1 MAGRP
6 RTVTDDA
13 ILDAAQ
19 RAIDRHGPASFTL
32 AHITAEIGLAPAT
45 LVQRFGSKR
54 GLILALKA
62 RLPRLTAEA
71 FAAEE
76 PDSAPGAPTE
86 RLQDALRRLTGPVE
100 TAADLANRLAFLQL
114 DLTDPEVRAV
124 TTAHQTELRAQIR
137 QLLVA
142 ATAEGELV
150 RHDHTRLAQAIATAW
165 FGSMTTWS
173 LAGEGVFP
181 VWLARDIEIVLAPYR
196 SLVG

>member
-6 RTVTDDA
+6 RTASDDA

-62 RLPRLTAEA
+62 RLPRLTVEA
-71 FAAEE
+71 FGAEDASLE
-76 PDSAPGAPTE
+76 PAPTD
-86 RLQDALRRLTGPVE
+86 RLQDALRRLTGPVAS
-100 TAADLANRLAFLQL
+100 AADLANRIAFLQL
-114 DLTDPEVRAV
+114 DLTDPAVRDAA
-124 TTAHQTELRAQIR
+124 TAHQTELRRQIR

-142 ATAEGELV
+142 ATAHGELV

-173 LAGEGVFP
+173 LAGEGEFA
-181 VWLARDIEIVLAPYR
+181 VWLQRDIETVLAPYR

>member
-6 RTVTDDA
+6 RTASDDA

-62 RLPRLTAEA
+62 RLPRLTVEA
-71 FAAEE
+71 FV
-76 PDSAPGAPTE
+76 PDAGASDSPPTE
-86 RLQDALRRLTGPVE
+86 CLQAALRRLTGSVAS
-100 TAADLANRLAFLQL
+100 AADLANRIAFLQL
-114 DLTDPEVRAV
+114 DLTDPEVREV
-124 TTAHQTELRAQIR
+124 TIAHQIELRRQIR
-137 QLLVA
+137 QVLVA
-142 ATAEGELV
+142 ATAHGELV

-173 LAGEGVFP
+173 LAGEGEFVT
-181 VWLARDIEIVLAPYR
+181 WLQRDIETVLAPYR